1 MTIAASID
9 GLRRQRPEWQPWLA
23 VVDEVVRDA
32 ANAAWESAVPELA
45 AAPDRG
51 VPLLD
56 GCTIALPTQD
66 AGRLLDRLARA
77 ASRGG
82 APHLASAACA
92 LRDARDVLAVFGA
105 SLGCNDQLDITPAA
119 RSQETDAGIQAILP
133 LLAVPLLHACNRRL
147 SSSVPD
153 GWTEGYCPV
162 CGSWPV
168 FAEVRGIERS
178 RYLRCG
184 RCGGEWFAHALR
196 CAYCGMSDH
205 DELVALVP
213 EDSGGQATVEACRRC
228 LGYLKA
234 FTRLQGCPPDAVMLE
249 DLATVDLDVVALT
262 NGFTKPADAGRRLR
276 VRVRERGSRSPRRFF
291 AFNG

>member
-1 MTIAASID
+1 MTPSASID
-9 GLRRQRPEWQPWLA
+9 ALRRQRPEWQPWLA
-23 VVDEVVRDA
+23 VVEEVIRDT
-32 ANAAWESAVPELA
+32 ANRAWEPAVPEIA
-45 AAPDRG
+45 TARERG

-56 GCTIALPTQD
+56 GCTIPLPPD
-66 AGRLLDRLARA
+66 HARGLLDRLART

-82 APHLASAACA
+82 APHLASAASA
-92 LRDARDVLAVFGA
+92 LRDTRDVLAVFAA
-105 SLGCNDQLDITPAA
+105 SLRRDDDLDISRAA
-119 RSQETDAGIQAILP
+119 RSQEAQEGIQAIVP

-147 SSSVPD
+147 SSSIPG

-162 CGSWPV
+162 CGSWPA

-196 CAYCGMSDH
+196 CVYCGMSDH

-213 EDSGGQATVEACRRC
+213 QDNGGQATVDACRRC

-262 NGFTKPADAGRRLR
+262 NGFTKPAGAGRRLH
-276 VRVRERGSRSPRRFF
+276 VRVSESRSPRRFF